1 MACLLYT
8 SEIQDV
14 EDEIDI
20 EDLIEEEECV
30 FTLTAGGYIKR
41 TAASTYKAQ
50 RRGGKG
56 ITAMSTKEE
65 DYVDTVFTAST
76 HDFILFFTNKGRVHR
91 KKGYQ
96 IPEAGRTAR
105 GTNLVNV
112 LPIEQDEKAVSYTH
126 LAQVRR
132 GPGGVSPPLRA

>member
-1 MACLLYT
+1 MRLHPH
-8 SEIQDV
+8 
-14 EDEIDI
+14 
-20 EDLIEEEECV
+20 
-30 FTLTAGGYIKR
+30 
-41 TAASTYKAQ
+41 
-50 RRGGKG
+50 RRRLHQAHRRLHLQGPAPGRQG

-105 GTNLVNV
+105 GTNWSMCC
-112 LPIEQDEKAVSYTH
+112 PSSRMK
-126 LAQVRR
+126 R
-132 GPGGVSPPLRA
+132 SPP